1 MEERK
6 RNKEPIPAPSMEQP
20 QNNPPEESIEDVMQ
34 ESSISQANS
43 QVQHYANAQQH
54 SDYFGDIEEVK
65 MTPFF
70 PKRQPRDSFVMQAKG
85 DNDALDY
92 ILPLRKI
99 GIEAIIEGAFTTVY
113 LDITYLNPG
122 DSNLEA
128 IYEFPL
134 DKKTLVAELTATIND
149 KTVKAIVKDKEE
161 AKQKYEDAIASGNAA
176 IFA

>member
-1 MEERK
+1 
-6 RNKEPIPAPSMEQP
+6 
-20 QNNPPEESIEDVMQ
+20 
-34 ESSISQANS
+34 
-43 QVQHYANAQQH
+43 
-54 SDYFGDIEEVK
+54 
-65 MTPFF
+65 
-70 PKRQPRDSFVMQAKG
+70 MQAKG

-128 IYEFPL
+128 SYEFPL

-149 KTVKAIVKDKEE
+149 KTVKAIVKEKEE
-161 AKQKYEDAIASGNAA
+161 AK
-176 IFA
+176 